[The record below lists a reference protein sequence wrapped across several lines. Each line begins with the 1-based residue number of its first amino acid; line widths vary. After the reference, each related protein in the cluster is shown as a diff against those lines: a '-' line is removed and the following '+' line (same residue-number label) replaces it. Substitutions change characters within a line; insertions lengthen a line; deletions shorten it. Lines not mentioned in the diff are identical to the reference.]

1 MERFTNNLWLLY
13 ERARHELF
21 PAPGTLGPD
30 LWVRLGVMP
39 SFQSWFSIAILR
51 EPQGQL
57 TLLRR
62 EWDCVYDLDRFHL
75 KIYNLDR
82 LRITQT
88 QQRFGYTESRK
99 LMGIINRI
107 ELSPLPESMKE
118 TGFVI
123 DGVTYKL
130 ELRGLGREFEWKL
143 FNERTKAI
151 EPLTDYLLTGGDYTD
166 IS

>member
-1 MERFTNNLWLLY
+1 MERFTNNAWLLY
-13 ERARHELF
+13 ERARQELF
-21 PAPGTLGPD
+21 PAPGALKAD

-39 SFQSWFSIAILR
+39 SFHSWFTIAILR
-51 EPQGQL
+51 EPNGGL

-62 EWDCVYDLDRFHL
+62 EWDCGYDFARFHL

-88 QQRFGYTESRK
+88 LHRLGYTESRK
-99 LMGIINRI
+99 LVGIISRI
-107 ELSPLPESMKE
+107 ELSPLPDSMRE
-118 TGFVI
+118 TGIVI

-130 ELRGLGREFEWKL
+130 ELKGIGREYEWKL

-151 EPLTDYLLTGGDYTD
+151 EPLTDYLLTGEG
-166 IS
+166 

>member
-21 PAPGTLGPD
+21 PPPAVLQTD
-30 LWVRLGVMP
+30 LWVRFGVLP
-39 SFQSWFSIAILR
+39 SFQSWFTVAVLR
-51 EPQGQL
+51 EPHGGL

-62 EWDCVYDLDRFHL
+62 EWDCGYDFRRFHL

-88 QQRFGYTESRK
+88 HRRLGYTESRK
-99 LMGIINRI
+99 LTGIISRI
-107 ELSPLPESMKE
+107 ELTPLPDSMKE
-118 TGFVI
+118 TGFVK

-130 ELRGLGREFEWKL
+130 EFNGLGREFEWKL

-151 EPLTDYLLTGGDYTD
+151 EPLTDYLLTEE
-166 IS
+166 S

>member
-21 PAPGTLGPD
+21 PAPGLLETD

-39 SFQSWFSIAILR
+39 SFQSWFSISILR
-51 EPQGQL
+51 EPNGGL

-62 EWDCVYDLDRFHL
+62 EWDCVYDFERFYL

-88 QQRFGYTESRK
+88 YRRLGYTESRK
-99 LMGIINRI
+99 LMGIISRI
-107 ELSPLPESMKE
+107 ELTPLPDSMKE
-118 TGFVI
+118 AGFVK

-130 ELRGLGREFEWKL
+130 ELKGLGKEYEWKL

-151 EPLTDYLLTGGDYTD
+151 EPLTDYLLTGDG
-166 IS
+166 

>member
-21 PAPGTLGPD
+21 PAPGALGPE

-39 SFQSWFSIAILR
+39 SFQNWFSIAVLR

-57 TLLRR
+57 SMLRR
-62 EWDCVYDLDRFHL
+62 EWDCGYDLNRFRL
-75 KIYNLDR
+75 RIYNLDR
-82 LRITQT
+82 LRFTQT
-88 QQRFGYTESRK
+88 QTKLGYTESRK
-99 LMGIINRI
+99 LTGIINRI
-107 ELSPLPESMKE
+107 EITPLPDSMKE
-118 TGFVI
+118 TGIVI

-130 ELRGLGREFEWKL
+130 ELHGLEKEYEWKL

-151 EPLTDYLLTGGDYTD
+151 EPLTEFLLKGE
-166 IS
+166 I